1 MPFLNGSS
9 FQMLIDDVAIGKS
22 TSSAIMLNQELP
34 DATTKDDLGWA
45 KHIQG
50 LRNGEIAVNSLSTY
64 DGSVNFATFAELM
77 ILRTSVSFSF
87 QSSSFEIIGTAKVQD
102 VVEVSQAE
110 NVVSYDLTLKI
121 DGAVTQINLAA
132 QFLLLE
138 DGFYLLLENGDKLI
152 LE

>member
-110 NVVSYDLTLKI
+110 NIVSYDLTLKI

>member
-1 MPFLNGSS
+1 M
-9 FQMLIDDVAIGKS
+9 
-22 TSSAIMLNQELP
+22 
-34 DATTKDDLGWA
+34 
-45 KHIQG
+45 
-50 LRNGEIAVNSLSTY
+50 STY

>member
-1 MPFLNGSS
+1 
-9 FQMLIDDVAIGKS
+9 MLIDDVAIGKS

>member
-50 LRNGEIAVNSLSTY
+50 LRN
-64 DGSVNFATFAELM
+64 
-77 ILRTSVSFSF
+77 
-87 QSSSFEIIGTAKVQD
+87 
-102 VVEVSQAE
+102 
-110 NVVSYDLTLKI
+110 
-121 DGAVTQINLAA
+121 
-132 QFLLLE
+132 
-138 DGFYLLLENGDKLI
+138 
-152 LE
+152 